1 MGQRW
6 INNWQTE
13 LSGPLSAG
21 GLSLSIPAPAAD
33 LLPISGP
40 SDFVL
45 LTLADESGSVHEV
58 VKATAKSCG
67 NVTVARASE
76 GVAVEWPS
84 GSKVYAAATAGT
96 LASIE
101 SRITILEQAGP
112 GPGGGTFKAQE
123 INDSTPVVLASDT
136 TIVRV
141 SASFDGNGRELVIP
155 LPEEAEG
162 RSLFAVFDL
171 DVVVQPAADGVVV
184 LSSAASGGVQLWGLV
199 GSESWLSVSENNSRI
214 EFVST
219 SGQKA
224 CFFKALVY
232 NTGATYLYLL
242 ASGDFQ

>member
-21 GLSLSIPAPAAD
+21 GVSLTIPAAAAD
-33 LLPISGP
+33 LLPISAP
-40 SDFVL
+40 SDFIL

-58 VKATAKSCG
+58 VKATAKSGG
-67 NVTVARASE
+67 NITVARASE

-101 SRITILEQAGP
+101 NRITILEQAA
-112 GPGGGTFKAQE
+112 PGGGTFKAQE
-123 INDSTPVVLASDT
+123 VNDSTPVALAPDT

-141 SASFDGNGRELVIP
+141 SASFDGSGRELVIP
-155 LPEEAEG
+155 LPEETEG

-184 LSSAASGGVQLWGLV
+184 LSSAASGGVQLWGLI
-199 GSESWLSVSENNSRI
+199 GAESWLSVSENNSRI

>member
-21 GLSLSIPAPAAD
+21 GVSLTIPAAAAD
-33 LLPISGP
+33 LLPISAP
-40 SDFVL
+40 SDFIL

-58 VKATAKSCG
+58 VKATAKSGG
-67 NVTVARASE
+67 NITVARASE

-101 SRITILEQAGP
+101 NRITILEQAA
-112 GPGGGTFKAQE
+112 PGGGTLKAQE
-123 INDSTPVVLASDT
+123 VNDSTPVALAPDT

-141 SASFDGNGRELVIP
+141 SASFDGSGRELVIP
-155 LPEEAEG
+155 LPEETEG

-184 LSSAASGGVQLWGLV
+184 LSSAASGGVQLWGLI
-199 GSESWLSVSENNSRI
+199 GAESWLSVSENNSRI

>member
-1 MGQRW
+1 M
-6 INNWQTE
+6 
-13 LSGPLSAG
+13 
-21 GLSLSIPAPAAD
+21 SL
-33 LLPISGP
+33 
-40 SDFVL
+40 
-45 LTLADESGSVHEV
+45 
-58 VKATAKSCG
+58 
-67 NVTVARASE
+67 

-101 SRITILEQAGP
+101 RRITILEQSGP

-199 GSESWLSVSENNSRI
+199 GAESWLSVSENNSRI